1 MQDVYFIFL
10 HYKSFW
16 NLILLATKLCL
27 ELRAQG
33 VNSCRPSL
41 LVLILLT
48 RPPIHTGYCLGFF
61 FPHLKAR
68 SCLCTGTLW
77 QRLSSTG

>member
-41 LVLILLT
+41 VVPILPT
-48 RPPIHTGYCLGFF
+48 RPAVHDG
-61 FPHLKAR
+61 
-68 SCLCTGTLW
+68 
-77 QRLSSTG
+77 